1 MFPEN
6 VRDEGFGNDDEE
18 YIPDYEVD
26 DNEDVTSLKVPI
38 TKSTL
43 KGPSSKR
50 RCMSDFLPKQ
60 QAEQQKQQQKVD
72 QQHQSLPYHK
82 VQVPMMANNGVELDT
97 QIQLYDEAA
106 AKSDQLKKQ
115 KVQQNHVQQQQ
126 QKKMLTKYCA
136 PGSMSS
142 YRALRLRQMQRM
154 SLQNESENQSI
165 IHAVNEHEENT
176 AVCFSNDLQQP
187 PDEPNEVQSQ
197 RTTTN
202 PQSSAPKKKG
212 RGPTKLPHVHAR
224 KIDERP
230 LLILNSY
237 GQPIGPTKQ
246 LLSEY
251 SLFLGTLARNPEFLP
266 LNYCDWPSIPDH
278 DKDKVWEYVQT
289 YEERLKKRPLTI
301 PENQFKELLHYWD
314 DEETKE
320 ESRKNRAN
328 RQLADDMHTM
338 GPTSYA
344 FMREKLKQEDP
355 NKEEPSKAKVYGASR
370 KRKPGKTPPKHLIS
384 PLQTPPDLIPKTD
397 QPRQSRIRSFEEQ
410 EEAAMFRVRRELMR
424 NLPYLVIID
433 GPRSLA
439 TRMVQASGW
448 FAPAPVPISLLAAA
462 AHKIPEKYKIPNPI
476 E

>member
-1 MFPEN
+1 MKRNSTKAAAQQRELTEYEKKRLETMRKNVECMKAKGCGTLAQKIFQANSKMFPEN
-6 VRDEGFGNDDEE
+6 VGDEGFGNDDEE

-26 DNEDVTSLKVPI
+26 DNEDVTSL
-38 TKSTL
+38 
-43 KGPSSKR
+43 
-50 RCMSDFLPKQ
+50 
-60 QAEQQKQQQKVD
+60 
-72 QQHQSLPYHK
+72 K

-187 PDEPNEVQSQ
+187 PDEPNEVQSKEQ
-197 RTTTN
+197 LQIHKAPVLYSASLN
-202 PQSSAPKKKG
+202 LIMINQHSILYIFHHLFVLYHHIPCAAPKKKG
-212 RGPTKLPHVHAR
+212 RGPTKLPHVHAH

-278 DKDKVWEYVQT
+278 DKDKVWEYVQVSVT
-289 YEERLKKRPLTI
+289 PILT
-301 PENQFKELLHYWD
+301 F
-314 DEETKE
+314 
-320 ESRKNRAN
+320 R
-328 RQLADDMHTM
+328 
-338 GPTSYA
+338 
-344 FMREKLKQEDP
+344 FMYTL
-355 NKEEPSKAKVYGASR
+355 G
-370 KRKPGKTPPKHLIS
+370 
-384 PLQTPPDLIPKTD
+384 
-397 QPRQSRIRSFEEQ
+397 
-410 EEAAMFRVRRELMR
+410 
-424 NLPYLVIID
+424 
-433 GPRSLA
+433 
-439 TRMVQASGW
+439 
-448 FAPAPVPISLLAAA
+448 
-462 AHKIPEKYKIPNPI
+462 
-476 E
+476 